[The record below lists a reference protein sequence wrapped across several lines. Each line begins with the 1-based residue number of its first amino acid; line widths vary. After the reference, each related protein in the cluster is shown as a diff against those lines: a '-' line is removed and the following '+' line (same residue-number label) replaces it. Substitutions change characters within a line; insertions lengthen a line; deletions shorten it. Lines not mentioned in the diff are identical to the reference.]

1 MPDDQQ
7 RHTPPRPQTDD
18 SRHLALQVEQQIA
31 QLKEQLGAEMERRI
45 GADLIHTITDSK
57 LHQLNLELRQHLT
70 LRLDTLLQDI
80 KDEQQQLRRELEA
93 CLPDQQSPGKV
104 TAKAGA
110 LPMGSTRAPTLAY
123 PAPSG
128 DTERWR
134 RWEWI
139 TLWLAATTMLALLF
153 SWHTLG

>member
-1 MPDDQQ
+1 MGP
-7 RHTPPRPQTDD
+7 
-18 SRHLALQVEQQIA
+18 
-31 QLKEQLGAEMERRI
+31 
-45 GADLIHTITDSK
+45 
-57 LHQLNLELRQHLT
+57 
-70 LRLDTLLQDI
+70 
-80 KDEQQQLRRELEA
+80 
-93 CLPDQQSPGKV
+93 CLWGP
-104 TAKAGA
+104 AHGA